1 MQSCEEWCV
10 CICRCHT
17 FSRTGQ
23 NTWVCL
29 NAITVIDDSPSCHPT
44 VSLLS
49 VFLHVPVSLLH
60 TQEHSAEKG
69 VELNIYLLIR
79 TYVQTLLPPPPMILT
94 INCGCATDR
103 SLSLCFHGPGKLDL
117 WQFVQNVQFFSGR
130 RLFAVKVMIFWQT
143 DVVLDWQNT
152 SPTEYIQTD
161 NNGANIVDI
170 LSCIFFM

>member
-79 TYVQTLLPPPPMILT
+79 TYVQTLLPPPRWFWPLT
-94 INCGCATDR
+94 VDVRQTEACHFVFTVPANLICD
-103 SLSLCFHGPGKLDL
+103 SLYRTFSSSVEDACLLSK
-117 WQFVQNVQFFSGR
+117 WWFSGR
-130 RLFAVKVMIFWQT
+130 ILHRQSTYRQITMEQT
-143 DVVLDWQNT
+143 L
-152 SPTEYIQTD
+152 
-161 NNGANIVDI
+161 
-170 LSCIFFM
+170 